1 MSREDYVELV
11 QDFCEEIGLAN
22 ASELLDQ
29 GVLQMEDMLVGI
41 EYLDERDE
49 IRLLLDLGEIENEKN
64 REALL
69 PLLLQSNLRNT
80 SAYLPTFSLHP
91 ETGHPIVAY
100 HVPLTTLLEEEIGLA
115 FVLNEQLL
123 PVFDEWQSVLKQALA
138 GAEAG
143 PESSPF
149 PESFA

>member
-11 QDFCEEIGLAN
+11 KDFCEEVGLEN

-29 GVLQMEDMLVGI
+29 GVLQMEDMLIGI
-41 EYLDERDE
+41 EYLDEREE
-49 IRLLLDLGEIENEKN
+49 IRMLMDLGEIEDEKD
-64 REALL
+64 RATLL
-69 PLLLQSNLRNT
+69 PLLLQSNLSNT

-100 HVPLTTLLEEEIGLA
+100 HVPLMALLAEDIGLA
-115 FVLNEQLL
+115 FVLNQQLL
-123 PVFDEWQSVLKQALA
+123 PLFDEWTSVVQEALA
-138 GAEAG
+138 IVRSGGE
-143 PESSPF
+143 PSHF

>member
-1 MSREDYVELV
+1 MSREDYVGLV
-11 QDFCEEIGLAN
+11 QDFCEEIGLAH

-41 EYLDERDE
+41 EYLEEREE
-49 IRLLLDLGEIENEKN
+49 IRILMDLGEIEDE
-64 REALL
+64 RGRAILL
-69 PLLLQSNLRNT
+69 PLLLQSNLSNT

-100 HVPLTTLLEEEIGLA
+100 HLPLMTLLEEDISLA

-123 PVFDEWQSVLKQALA
+123 PVFDEWKSVVQQALA
-138 GAEAG
+138 GINVG
-143 PESSPF
+143 RESSSL

>member
-11 QDFCEEIGLAN
+11 QDFCEEVGLEN

-29 GVLQMEDMLVGI
+29 GVLQMEDMLIGI
-41 EYLDERDE
+41 EYLDEREE
-49 IRLLLDLGEIENEKN
+49 IRLLMDLGEIEDEKD
-64 REALL
+64 RATLL
-69 PLLLQSNLRNT
+69 PLLLQSNLSNT

-100 HVPLTTLLEEEIGLA
+100 HVPLIALLAEDVGLA

-123 PVFDEWQSVLKQALA
+123 PLFDQWKSVVQQALA
-138 GAEAG
+138 IFRSSGEL
-143 PESSPF
+143 SPF